1 MPSTAIE
8 ITNDIERTRDRMG
21 DTLEELGGRL
31 NPDRIKQRAK
41 RKVRDAAVR
50 TWPISF
56 ALIAGV
62 VGLVIWKAR
71 RD

>member
-8 ITNDIERTRDRMG
+8 ITDDIERTRDRMG

-31 NPDRIKQRAK
+31 NPHRIKQRAK
-41 RKVRDAAVR
+41 RKVREAAVR
-50 TWPISF
+50 TWPISL
-56 ALIAGV
+56 ALIAGG
-62 VGLVIWKAR
+62 VGLLIWKAR

>member
-1 MPSTAIE
+1 MPLTAIE
-8 ITNDIERTRDRMG
+8 IQDDIERTRDRLG
-21 DTLEELGGRL
+21 DTLEELGGRV
-31 NPDRIKQRAK
+31 NPDRIKQRAR

-56 ALIAGV
+56 ALIMGAIAF
-62 VGLVIWKAR
+62 LIWKAR